1 MSISKK
7 ISNFSIKQICESGQC
22 FRMKELSE
30 NEYEVIAF
38 GKYLKVRPKGDITE
52 FDCTEEEFNEIWAPY
67 FDFETDYQKI
77 IDAIDKND
85 KYLINA
91 ANNGEGIRIL
101 RQDLF
106 EMIIS
111 FIISQRNNIKR
122 IRKCIALLCERFGEK
137 KVAPDGSVYYDFPT
151 AEALYN
157 ADVEDIKSLGVGYR
171 DIYIKKA
178 AEAVFLGEIDLS
190 EVEKM
195 DYLSAKET
203 LLKLYGVGEKV
214 ADCICLFSLHKT
226 ESFPKD
232 THINQVL
239 EREYKCG
246 FPFDKYG
253 DKVGILQQYMFYN
266 EL

>member
-1 MSISKK
+1 MSIKK
-7 ISNFSIKQICESGQC
+7 IIDNFSIGQICESGQC
-22 FRMKELSE
+22 FRMKEISE

-38 GKYLKVRPKGDITE
+38 GKYIKVKSKGNITE
-52 FDCTEEEFNEIWAPY
+52 FDCNEDDFNNIWSLY
-67 FDFETDYQKI
+67 FDIETDYQAI
-77 IDAIDKND
+77 IDSIDKND
-85 KYLINA
+85 KYLCKA
-91 ANNGEGIRIL
+91 AKNGSGIRIL

-122 IRKCIALLCERFGEK
+122 IRKCIAGLSERFGEK
-137 KVAPDGSVYYDFPT
+137 KTAADGTVFYDFPT

-157 ADVEDIKSLGVGYR
+157 ANIEDIKSLGVGYR
-171 DIYIKKA
+171 DVYIKKA
-178 AEAVFLGEIDLS
+178 AEAVYLGQIDLDS
-190 EVEKM
+190 ISKM
-195 DYLSAKET
+195 NYQSAKEE

-214 ADCICLFSLHKT
+214 ADCICLFSLHIL

-239 EREYKCG
+239 AREYKEG

-253 DKVGILQQYMFYN
+253 DKVGVLQQYMFYN